1 MARCVSLFV
10 GITPESLSPP
20 PTLCASPS
28 GLPAAQV
35 KFAINTETGEKV
47 AVKILDKEKIQKQN
61 MGAQIKKEARAR
73 RDPACFSA
81 GVLRIESPG
90 PPRPRPCRAAP
101 PRADFDHEDGQAHE
115 HCKAVRGARLAH
127 ENFHRA
133 CGREGGILP
142 PVCAALRLSH
152 RRRPPSAA
160 QVLELIAGGEL
171 FDKIVAESRFDEKT
185 ARFYFRQLIKG
196 VKCVP
201 ARTLFCRGGAT
212 IRAHPS
218 LRLAAARLQRLATR
232 RVSSFARVCCARPR
246 AGTAT
251 AWACATAT

>member
-1 MARCVSLFV
+1 
-10 GITPESLSPP
+10 
-20 PTLCASPS
+20 
-28 GLPAAQV
+28 
-35 KFAINTETGEKV
+35 
-47 AVKILDKEKIQKQN
+47 
-61 MGAQIKKEARAR
+61 
-73 RDPACFSA
+73 
-81 GVLRIESPG
+81 
-90 PPRPRPCRAAP
+90 
-101 PRADFDHEDGQAHE
+101 
-115 HCKAVRGARLAH
+115 
-127 ENFHRA
+127 
-133 CGREGGILP
+133 
-142 PVCAALRLSH
+142 
-152 RRRPPSAA
+152 
-160 QVLELIAGGEL
+160 VLELIAGGEL

-218 LRLAAARLQRLATR
+218 LRLAATRLQRLATR